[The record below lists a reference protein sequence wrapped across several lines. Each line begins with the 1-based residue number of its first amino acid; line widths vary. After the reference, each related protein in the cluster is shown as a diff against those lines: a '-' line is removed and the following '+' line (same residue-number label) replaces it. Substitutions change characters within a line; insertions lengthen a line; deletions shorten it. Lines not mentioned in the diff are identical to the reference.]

1 MKGRSTDIAHSR
13 RVGKNWVMTGLWSGH
28 NSKKKKRKSV
38 ITGRQRQNLKER
50 SLLEARTRR
59 LSTGRVTLNLSIVLT
74 MMAGVV
80 RKKSSRK
87 SRMLRRTQRSHQR
100 EPQTDRF
107 SLRTGEMK
115 HLGSRFS
122 NRNVNPRQTPP
133 PHDNSPPWVPTEA

>member
-28 NSKKKKRKSV
+28 NSKKLV
-38 ITGRQRQNLKER
+38 ITGSKRQNLIER
-50 SLLEARTRR
+50 TLFKARTRR
-59 LSTGRVTLNLSIVLT
+59 LSTGLVTLNLSIVLT

-100 EPQTDRF
+100 DPHTDRF
-107 SLRTGEMK
+107 SLMTGEIK
-115 HLGSRFS
+115 HLSSRFS
-122 NRNVNPRQTPP
+122 NRNVNPQLPP
-133 PHDNSPPWVPTEA
+133 